1 MQHIV
6 LAMPHRGRLN
16 LLTGLLQM
24 SPASL
29 FHKIKGGHEFPE
41 ELGVAGDVI
50 SHLGTII
57 STVFLYVELCNVSF
71 QSHHRP

>member
-1 MQHIV
+1 V

-24 SPASL
+24 SPTSL
-29 FHKIKGGHEFPE
+29 FHKVKGGCEFPE

-57 STVFLYVELCNVSF
+57 STFFYLWSAVMFLFSRITDLEL
-71 QSHHRP
+71 